1 MAYNPA
7 NLRILAGDRPGPILW
22 KYHSTDAES
31 AFDDASYISDAA
43 DKGVQTGDI
52 VFVFD
57 STNSLTTIAQLTR
70 VSTAASIV
78 PLTATAP

>member
-1 MAYNPA
+1 MAYNSA

-22 KYHSTDAES
+22 KYHHTDAES

-43 DKGVQTGDI
+43 DKGVQTGD
-52 VFVFD
+52 VVLVFD